1 MMLNPDAV
9 FKDVKSWKDFFKTLM
24 DHYGQ
29 TKMDHSEN
37 NTITAIPIIDAV
49 QAEVE
54 SDDLMEEFDGAV
66 LTLNDNLKVNAKQLV
81 VIKS

>member
-1 MMLNPDAV
+1 
-9 FKDVKSWKDFFKTLM
+9 M
-24 DHYGQ
+24 DQ
-29 TKMDHSEN
+29 SEN

-54 SDDLMEEFDGAV
+54 SEDFMEEFDGAV
-66 LTLNDNLKVNAKQLV
+66 LTINDNLKANAKQLV

>member
-1 MMLNPDAV
+1 MLNPDAI
-9 FKDVKSWKDFFKTLM
+9 FKDVKSWKDFFKTLT

-29 TKMDHSEN
+29 TKLDHSEN
-37 NTITAIPIIDAV
+37 STLTALTIIDAV

-54 SDDLMEEFDGAV
+54 SEDFMEEFDGAV
-66 LTLNDNLKVNAKQLV
+66 LTINDNLKANAKQLV